1 MALDSM
7 KDGDVITDEVLRY
20 SVDELVSRTRLLETE
35 VKIMKSETMRIS
47 HELQAQKEK
56 IKENTEKIKV
66 KWRCSTSL
74 LCGSKTLVDNIGIVY
89 KRNKL
94 HDFLFPDRK

>member
-1 MALDSM
+1 MALEAM
-7 KDGDVITDEVLRY
+7 KDSDVITDEVLRY

-66 KWRCSTSL
+66 TTHRSYFSERKGISGNWGLLLSL
-74 LCGSKTLVDNIGIVY
+74 PG
-89 KRNKL
+89 
-94 HDFLFPDRK
+94 